1 MTLIVDAS
9 VAVKWFVNED
19 RAAAARQVLR
29 AGSIAAPEFILLEL
43 YHSLWNL
50 ARRSQFL
57 MRDIEPSIR
66 RAREAFDTFARQ
78 EDLFQEASTFA
89 QAYSQPI
96 YDCLYIA
103 HAQRERMTLITADEK
118 QFAAAR
124 KAKISV
130 ELL

>member
-19 RAAAARQVLR
+19 RATAARQVLG
-29 AGSIAAPEFILLEL
+29 AGGIAAPEFILLEL

-50 ARRSQFL
+50 ARRGQFL
-57 MRDIEPSIR
+57 TRDIEPSTH
-66 RAREAFDTFARQ
+66 RAKQAFDVLVRQ
-78 EDLFQEASTFA
+78 EDLFQQACTFA
-89 QAYSQPI
+89 QAYSHPI

-103 HAQRERMTLITADEK
+103 HAQRDVARLITADEK
-118 QFAAAR
+118 QFAIAR